1 MFEIE
6 TIKHEDAIQIIETQ
20 KPIGLFITK
29 DGDKY
34 IAIDNSEGH
43 AWTEEF
49 RSLYVADCWLTGD
62 IESTFEAYETDRAIT
77 RLASI
82 LRWHP
87 WYENETIERCRE
99 MAEHTI
105 MNLRKGAK

>member
-6 TIKHEDAIQIIETQ
+6 TISNQKALEIIETRF
-20 KPIGLFITK
+20 PTGLFIAK
-29 DGDKY
+29 DGEKY
-34 IAIDNSEGH
+34 IAIDNMTAD

-49 RSLYVADCWLTGD
+49 DSLYVANCWLVGD
-62 IESTFEAYETDRAIT
+62 MDTEEAYKADQAVKRVAEA
-77 RLASI
+77 LQS
-82 LRWHP
+82 HP